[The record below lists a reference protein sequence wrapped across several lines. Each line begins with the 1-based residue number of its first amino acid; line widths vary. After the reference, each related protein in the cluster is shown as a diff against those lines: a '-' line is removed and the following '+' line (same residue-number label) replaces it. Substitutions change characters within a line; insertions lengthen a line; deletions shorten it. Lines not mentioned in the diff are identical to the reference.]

1 MPVTTR
7 ETSAMGTRMA
17 LLQHLKCP
25 AGSPRCSVG
34 LELQGNVLAC
44 QCGGLYT
51 AHGGVLDLRLGG
63 EWNLEGHQNVDGDR
77 YLSNTFVNS
86 FYRRQYGCLVET
98 APLRKTAGRIPE
110 FRGGAESYYQTMIG
124 MVVPH
129 VQKESLVVDVGCALG
144 RLTGE
149 MAKVGARIALGL
161 DFSPAMAWRANEIMT
176 TPVTENIALALP
188 ETRLKT
194 NPGTLA
200 GWGLENCVFAAAD
213 AQRLPLQ
220 ARSVD
225 VMVCSNLLH
234 RVPDPQQVLSEIE
247 RATRQGSV
255 VLISNS
261 YDWSEEFSEP
271 KHWFDDVTTQLAPAI
286 WRKLAEVDGVP
297 YLSSI
302 HNRKFTHALN
312 HIVLMERRS

>member
-1 MPVTTR
+1 M
-7 ETSAMGTRMA
+7 SLRMA

-25 AGSPRCSVG
+25 AGSSLCRAG
-34 LELQGNVLAC
+34 LEMQENSLFC
-44 QCGGLYT
+44 QCGRLYST
-51 AHGGVLDLRLGG
+51 HDGVLDLRLEG
-63 EWNLEGHQNVDGDR
+63 EWDLEGHQNVDGDR

-98 APLRKTAGRIPE
+98 APVRKTVGRIPE

-129 VQKESLVVDVGCALG
+129 VSKESFVVDVGCALG

-176 TPVTENIALALP
+176 TPETENIALSLP
-188 ETRLKT
+188 ETRLKM

-234 RVPDPQQVLSEIE
+234 RVPDPQRVLSEIE

-271 KHWFDDVTTQLAPAI
+271 KHWFDDVATQLTPSC